1 MAPLFE
7 HASSRLPGIVA
18 GLAPADT
25 PVVVTMAGL
34 TAGYGDRVALE
45 RIDLSVNQGTLLA
58 LVGPNGAGKSTLLK
72 VIGGLLAPWSGT
84 VRVLGGAPSD
94 AARRIAYVPQA
105 ESVDWTFPVTVADVV
120 MMGRFPRLGPLR
132 RPGAADREAVARA
145 LDQVGMAVAR
155 DRQIG
160 ALSGGQRRRVFV
172 ARALASDPELYLLD
186 EPVTGI
192 DTTTQE
198 DLMAI
203 LQAESARGRTVIAST
218 HDLGCAASC
227 FGKVIAVNRRVIA
240 DGPAAMIL
248 DPAILRATYGGHVVI
263 LEGPAVLLDDAHH
276 HDHEL
281 AGEVHYHEGT
291 PSRR

>member
-1 MAPLFE
+1 MTVARPFE

-25 PVVVTMAGL
+25 AVVVAIAGL
-34 TAGYGDRVALE
+34 TAGYGDRVALAG
-45 RIDLSVNQGTLLA
+45 IDLSVNQGTLLA

-105 ESVDWTFPVTVADVV
+105 ESVDWTFPVTVADAV

-132 RPGAADREAVARA
+132 RPGAADRDAVARA
-145 LDQVGMAVAR
+145 LEQVGMAGAR

-172 ARALASDPELYLLD
+172 ARALASDPDLYLLD

-203 LQAESARGRTVIAST
+203 LQAEAARGRTVIAST

-227 FGKVIAVNRRVIA
+227 FGKVVAVNRKVIA

-263 LEGPAVLLDDAHH
+263 LEGPGVLLDDAHH
-276 HDHEL
+276 HDDEL
-281 AGEVHYHEGT
+281 AGEVHYHEGV
-291 PSRR
+291 RR